1 MSKTTFKGNA
11 ILSPVPPVMVSC
23 GDGEKNNIITVA
35 WTGTMCTNPPITYIS
50 VRKERY
56 SYDIIDKTGEFV
68 INLVPKNLASV
79 CDTCGVKS
87 GRDIDK
93 FKEFHLTAQKGM
105 LKNAPLISE
114 CPVNIE
120 CKVKEKLSLGT
131 HDCFISE
138 IVSVNVDD
146 SLIDKNGRITL
157 WKANLIAF
165 MHGSYYELGKH
176 IGNFGFS
183 VKKKKRKK

>member
-1 MSKTTFKGNA
+1 
-11 ILSPVPPVMVSC
+11 
-23 GDGEKNNIITVA
+23 
-35 WTGTMCTNPPITYIS
+35 
-50 VRKERY
+50 
-56 SYDIIDKTGEFV
+56 
-68 INLVPKNLASV
+68 
-79 CDTCGVKS
+79 
-87 GRDIDK
+87 
-93 FKEFHLTAQKGM
+93 M